1 MIPILPQ
8 EREAPSGVRP
18 VPARPAAMRTDGG
31 PLRLVPSVWAGP
43 TVIRSVD
50 PMRAL
55 RTRTVV
61 AVLAWKLAALAL
73 LPVARCACRAVLVA
87 DDSATPA
94 CCEGGDHGAMCP
106 LKRAAQSAAE
116 TDEDRP
122 RMAGCG
128 SLEDALI
135 GLLSLA
141 GFTPDESA
149 RLAAP
154 AARGLLASAGES
166 AASFARTPPS
176 PPPRA

>member
-1 MIPILPQ
+1 
-8 EREAPSGVRP
+8 
-18 VPARPAAMRTDGG
+18 
-31 PLRLVPSVWAGP
+31 
-43 TVIRSVD
+43 
-50 PMRAL
+50 MRAL

-73 LPVARCACRAVLVA
+73 LPAALCCRAMLVA
-87 DDSATPA
+87 DGGTMPA

-116 TDEDRP
+116 SEEDQP

-128 SLEDALI
+128 SLEDALL
-135 GLLSLA
+135 GLLSLT
-141 GFTPDESA
+141 GFTPDETA

-154 AARGLLASAGES
+154 AAIGLLAAPGDS